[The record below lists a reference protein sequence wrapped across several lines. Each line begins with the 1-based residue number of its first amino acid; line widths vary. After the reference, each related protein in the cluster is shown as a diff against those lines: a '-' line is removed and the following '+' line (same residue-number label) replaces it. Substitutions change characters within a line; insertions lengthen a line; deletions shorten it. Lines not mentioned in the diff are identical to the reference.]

1 VSRILRLI
9 ARELRR
15 VGNLRRFAR
24 APRYRLRWP
33 MSVAWG
39 AMLIVSFA
47 ALLGLAYLVGHGA
60 AKGDRLLAS
69 VEKTIAQPSVS
80 VPLAFAM
87 LTSLAYA
94 CRRGRLE
101 WLAWRPGR
109 IQVPDFSAADMDA
122 TSQAQ
127 LTSLFRERLTR
138 MRLASSGA
146 TPAAQPVSDF
156 LDVLSAAEVSTGN
169 VLGTLLGLLR
179 AAVPGFA
186 YELNGVVVKRGAP
199 ANDYK
204 VSVQLMRLS
213 SQDGSQIEVTD
224 TDLDRAIQR
233 AADHATAAIL
243 PRTHL
248 CKGPWVAWRRYK
260 MPGEL
265 FNAYEEACEHEAGKR
280 YDQALEMYCRAL
292 DVDPMNWTLRLQ
304 LGQLQ
309 EKLRMPLE
317 ALATYTGL
325 IDAARPANKDLPA
338 GLYSR
343 RAESERRR
351 VWLIARYRRAVM
363 LVDRSTI
370 EAWFQA
376 LDERHADRARRLDA
390 LRDQLR
396 PWLEKEL
403 PLDAPAQLREGLEH
417 PLRFAA
423 RQEPLLRV
431 LSQAARRQL
440 DALRSELPLRWS
452 LSRRSPL
459 TRRAL
464 KLAALCSQPRAQ
476 AGAGVDVERL
486 EEQVKDIERPPWR
499 RPLRPLRRWKE
510 QYNAACLFAIPL
522 LREDLSDADS
532 DRLAAKAVERL
543 ELATACAASSFI
555 AGRRDWVTSEDPD
568 LNGLRSHRFYKA
580 FEAKCFPECARP
592 SRRPRGVQELAELRC
607 TRDLLVAAARGLEAL
622 WRARAAS
629 TQTGA
634 GGEDGHWWNEEQEAW
649 RRIHDVC
656 LHHDSRARLAL
667 ADASRQWHRSHGIA
681 PVEPVF
687 GRYEERASSANGD
700 RPELIDGLAEREI
713 EEIHDRLL
721 ALSHMLARPGDEH
734 GFRGFLAGVTVLEI
748 LDGEPNAVTPAMRE
762 RLCTRQ
768 AVLWHGLHVW
778 LTAPEDADRED
789 LRLAFSGELR
799 RARRLWKRA
808 GMHASLRRMRGLDTA

>member
-1 VSRILRLI
+1 
-9 ARELRR
+9 
-15 VGNLRRFAR
+15 
-24 APRYRLRWP
+24 

-39 AMLIVSFA
+39 AMFIVSLA
-47 ALLGLAYLVGHGA
+47 ALLGLAYLAGRGP
-60 AKGDRLLAS
+60 AKGKQFLAS
-69 VEKTIAQPSVS
+69 VEKAIAQPSVS
-80 VPLAFAM
+80 VPLAFAI

-109 IQVPDFSAADMDA
+109 IQVPDFSAADVSA
-122 TSQAQ
+122 TSQTQ
-127 LTSLFRERLTR
+127 LTSLFRGRLTR
-138 MRLASSGA
+138 MRLASSSA

-156 LDVLSAAEVSTGN
+156 LDVLSAAQVSTGN
-169 VLGTLLGLLR
+169 VIGTLLGLLR

-199 ANDYK
+199 SNDYK
-204 VSVQLMRLS
+204 VSVQLVRLS

-224 TDLDRAIQR
+224 TDLDRAVKR

-243 PRTHL
+243 PRTRL

-280 YDQALEMYCRAL
+280 YDQALDMYCRAL
-292 DVDPMNWTLRLQ
+292 EVDPMNWTLRLQ

-325 IDAARPANKDLPA
+325 IDAARPAGKDLPA

-343 RAESERRR
+343 RSEGERRR
-351 VWLIARYRRAVM
+351 VWLIAQYRRAVM
-363 LVDRSTI
+363 LADRSTI

-376 LDERHADRARRLDA
+376 PGHRHAERAHRLDA

-396 PWLEKEL
+396 PWLAGQL
-403 PLDAPAQLREGLEH
+403 PPEAPAALRSGLER
-417 PLRFAA
+417 PLQFPAQQQPLC
-423 RQEPLLRV
+423 QE
-431 LSQAARRQL
+431 LSQAAREQI
-440 DALRSELPLRWS
+440 DGLRRELPLRWS
-452 LSRRSPL
+452 FSRKSPL

-464 KLAALCSQPRAQ
+464 RLAALCAQ
-476 AGAGVDVERL
+476 ERGQESAGEHVEDL
-486 EEQVKDIERPPWR
+486 EKKVRHVESPPWR

-522 LREDLSDADS
+522 LRDDLSEDYRDK
-532 DRLAAKAVERL
+532 LAAKAVERL

-555 AGRRDWVTSEDPD
+555 ASRRDWVISEDPD
-568 LNGLRSHRFYKA
+568 LNGLRSHRLFKA
-580 FEAKCFPECARP
+580 FEAKCFPECTRV

-607 TRDLLVAAARGLEAL
+607 TRDLLIAAAHGLEVL
-622 WRARAAS
+622 WRTRAS
-629 TQTGA
+629 TSQAGA
-634 GGEDGHWWNEEQEAW
+634 DGEAGHWWNEEQEVW

-656 LHHDSRARLAL
+656 LNHDSRARLAL
-667 ADASRQWHRSHGIA
+667 AEASRRWHRSHGIA

-700 RPELIDGLAEREI
+700 RPGEIDGLAEMEI

-721 ALSHMLARPGDEH
+721 ALSHMLCRPGDEH
-734 GFRGFLAGVTVLEI
+734 GFRGFLMGVRVLEV
-748 LDGEPNAVTPAMRE
+748 LDAEPNAVAPAMRK

-768 AVLWHGLHVW
+768 AVVWHGLHVW
-778 LTAPEDADRED
+778 LAAPESSDRED
-789 LRLAFSGELR
+789 LRRAFNNELR
-799 RARRLWKRA
+799 QARRLWRRA
-808 GMHASLRRMRGLDTA
+808 GLHASLRRVRRLDTA